1 MKHPRRKKNV
11 YRTIVFKACIIMFVV
26 TIVCVVIALLILVQ
40 MDRLHDS
47 MKGILEF
54 FSLGEDIH
62 FSGDTWFS
70 IAASGI
76 VSIPGILCGVIALAQ
91 ADWLYYLEN
100 RYNKP
105 MLGFHSAKMKAVW
118 MDHPKYGLDK
128 GNKDYKDIRFEDW
141 MVTENCQNRIAFEME
156 IEIKNEIE
164 LSNIEIE
171 QINFIFM
178 DGEYIFKLKDIL
190 EKYKFHRRV
199 ERKYE
204 EQQYKCL
211 IYWELYPYEY
221 ISREKTED
229 EFWKRIDYFT
239 NYERYLVDDYK
250 ELTTIIRAK
259 VYYQYSASE
268 YENIEGRLTWKADN
282 GGGRYGS
289 EAERVTYSGVF
300 LYPD

>member
-1 MKHPRRKKNV
+1 MEYPRRKKNE
-11 YRTIVFKACIIMFVV
+11 YRIIVFKSCIIMFVA
-26 TIVCVVIALLILVQ
+26 TIVGVVIALIILVQ
-40 MDRLHDS
+40 MDRFYDS
-47 MKGILEF
+47 MKAILEF

-76 VSIPGILCGVIALAQ
+76 VSIPGILCGVVALAQ

-105 MLGFHSAKMKAVW
+105 MIGFHSAKMKVVW
-118 MDHPKYGLDK
+118 MNHQKYGLDK
-128 GNKDYKDIRFEDW
+128 RHRDYNDIRIEDW
-141 MVTENCQNRIAFEME
+141 IIDEKRQKRIALEME

-164 LSNIEIE
+164 LSDIEIE
-171 QINFIFM
+171 QISFIFL
-178 DGEYIFKLKDIL
+178 DEEYIFKLKDIPK
-190 EKYKFHRRV
+190 EYKYCRRF

-211 IYWELYPYEY
+211 VYWELYPYEY
-221 ISREKTED
+221 ISQKKTED
-229 EFWKRIDYFT
+229 EFWECMDYFT

-259 VYYQYSASE
+259 VYYQYSSSE
-268 YENIEGRLTWKADN
+268 YENIEGRLTWKEGN

-289 EAERVTYSGVF
+289 GAEKETCSGVF